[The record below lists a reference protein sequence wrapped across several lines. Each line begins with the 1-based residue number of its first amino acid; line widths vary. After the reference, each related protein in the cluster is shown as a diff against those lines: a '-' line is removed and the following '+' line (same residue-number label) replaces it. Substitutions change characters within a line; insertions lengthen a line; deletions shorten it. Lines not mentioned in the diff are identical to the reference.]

1 MTSKAQWRNKESE
14 RIVLELTQEGY
25 IRRSE
30 KVAGKL
36 LVVACIRAE
45 ERTKSKKPAYQGVQ
59 FNFDSPKEMAIYI
72 ITELP
77 KEWKHCKEL
86 KVLWKQAKGKRA
98 KFLLVPTIDR
108 INDGIKGNRGHYE
121 RGNIQIL
128 SFKENHAK
136 STQKKMKPRAIFSNS
151 GYGTA
156 LVIGKSITE
165 TAKTLG
171 VKGHATAK
179 RYSYPYTR
187 LEPTTEAERKVQ
199 LKENGIT
206 YQTPQERV
214 ERDKRMVAGILAK
227 QPQ

>member
-1 MTSKAQWRNKESE
+1 MASKAQWRNKESE
-14 RIVLELTQEGY
+14 RIVLELIQEGY

-156 LVIGKSITE
+156 LVIGKSITATKGILGVSHG
-165 TAKTLG
+165 TAK
-171 VKGHATAK
+171 K
-179 RYSYPYTR
+179 YSFPYIH
-187 LEPTTEAERKVQ
+187 LEPTATEAERKVQ
-199 LKENGIT
+199 AKENGIT
-206 YQTPQERV
+206 YQTPQERA
-214 ERDKRMVAGILAK
+214 ESDKRFLAQAFSK
-227 QPQ
+227 